1 MTSVER
7 QRYGPSCNLL
17 ANNVRDLAKVSLV
30 GDGVIHVDQCWKF
43 LGAEPFG

>member
-1 MTSVER
+1 LS
-7 QRYGPSCNLL
+7 
-17 ANNVRDLAKVSLV
+17 ANGTVLRAIYWNKLRALAKVSLV